1 MLRKAFEGRL
11 HVLHRTS
18 DGRLTRAAFHMP
30 NGKLLCDGTIRS
42 VYGKAFRQIGL
53 PWAGSHICRDTNA
66 TLALAGASLEA
77 VRVNH
82 GHASIV
88 ETEGY
93 AKVHAMIEN
102 VVPGKVAELLFG
114 EFHAQGHAQ
123 AGKGIGKGQ

>member
-1 MLRKAFEGRL
+1 
-11 HVLHRTS
+11 
-18 DGRLTRAAFHMP
+18 
-30 NGKLLCDGTIRS
+30 
-42 VYGKAFRQIGL
+42 
-53 PWAGSHICRDTNA
+53 
-66 TLALAGASLEA
+66 LALAGASLEA